1 MLWSALLL
9 VVLTGAAAAAAV
21 VGDAVC
27 FDGYVMDNYCIDRN
41 FLLDAPTLDTLSNPA
56 AHSLHCLVDP
66 GVCYQSGFEMLQ
78 DPIGESLV
86 HCRAYELDST
96 GNAMA
101 LALAR
106 SLGSPT
112 GCRTCT
118 GDAATG
124 LKKGFRATVHGTVSA
139 LTSPPTI
146 AVTGV
151 FQTGTTLAACPG
163 GTAFTVPSGTMCSG
177 GLTTTAAPATGAGA
191 TTTAAPATGAGATTT
206 AAPTVG
212 PGVDAGTGGAERASP
227 AGAAASLLLALGM
240 AAVCGF

>member
-1 MLWSALLL
+1 MGRRNL
-9 VVLTGAAAAAAV
+9 GIGRAA
-21 VGDAVC
+21 
-27 FDGYVMDNYCIDRN
+27 M
-41 FLLDAPTLDTLSNPA
+41 
-56 AHSLHCLVDP
+56 
-66 GVCYQSGFEMLQ
+66 
-78 DPIGESLV
+78 GEG

-206 AAPTVG
+206 AAPATGAGATTTAAPTVA
-212 PGVDAGTGGAERASP
+212 PGVAAGTGGAERASP